1 MAYRLPLLARSSPLD
16 SISSKQLKPSLSVER
31 KPPPYAD
38 LLPFY
43 PALFDCIVYNY
54 GKVFHFCLETIPRIH
69 LELYVYYQNEVMA
82 SDGYVCSSTD
92 FQRATLGVCLQGGR
106 EGAMHSSFF
115 GWGFHDHLP
124 GMLCNLPKRQCWPL
138 EGIFLSLYCVTCPRW
153 FRWPSLVVLIIYC
166 VTLLILSALI
176 GTAGYATTLKNIL
189 LASFVAGYLLIDVAY
204 LLAFH
209 LRQGGEGDVH
219 FHFLWNIGLCCIVWL
234 GTLAS
239 FICYSNVKIDFLT
252 SLWVS
257 RNTNHHSN
265 IITNGFNR

>member
-1 MAYRLPLLARSSPLD
+1 MLSGIDLMAYRLPLLARSSPLD

-115 GWGFHDHLP
+115 G
-124 GMLCNLPKRQCWPL
+124 
-138 EGIFLSLYCVTCPRW
+138 
-153 FRWPSLVVLIIYC
+153 
-166 VTLLILSALI
+166 
-176 GTAGYATTLKNIL
+176 
-189 LASFVAGYLLIDVAY
+189 
-204 LLAFH
+204 
-209 LRQGGEGDVH
+209 
-219 FHFLWNIGLCCIVWL
+219 
-234 GTLAS
+234 
-239 FICYSNVKIDFLT
+239 
-252 SLWVS
+252 
-257 RNTNHHSN
+257 
-265 IITNGFNR
+265 